1 MGRKKKLLLCLT
13 SILICITLVMSLV
26 SAAGCSSK
34 SDEET
39 STPTQTTTKPA
50 EPKTLVIGDIVNLSG
65 FLAPHHVP
73 QEAYTQAYVEM
84 INERGGITIKGQQ
97 YLIKLITEDSKS
109 TPEAAMSAA
118 NKLVFEDEVDYI
130 LGPLIFQAAAA
141 SPIFNENEVMHIN
154 GYTTFAPAE
163 IGPDTPYNFVTT
175 LGMVGSAIPSMQL
188 LKRDYPDVK
197 TILMVLPDDGAEPY
211 VMPAIEAAAA
221 DLGYTIL
228 DTILVGMGVEDF
240 VPVAARIDSAGADA
254 VIYPGGPLPQLVAVG
269 KELRALGNKTPYVSA
284 IYGPAEHYQ
293 NAAGDQVSDLICIG
307 FTKGAA
313 SNPPLLNELIER
325 VPPEYDITI
334 NWAFALDVLLRIMEK
349 ADSIDKA
356 DVIAEW
362 EKTTELKDTLYGDVI
377 FCGTE
382 NFGQPN
388 HCVATGQPFQV
399 LNNGVVTDLGWMKAK
414 AID

>member
-1 MGRKKKLLLCLT
+1 MLAKKLFLMLITVFLI
-13 SILICITLVMSLV
+13 SALILGS
-26 SAAGCSSK
+26 CSS
-34 SDEET
+34 STSET
-39 STPTQTTTKPA
+39 PTETTTPTQTTAPTTAPPA
-50 EPKTLVIGDIVNLSG
+50 PKTLVIGDIVNLSG

-73 QEAYTQAYVEM
+73 QEAYTQAYVELV
-84 INERGGITIKGQQ
+84 NERGGITIKGQQ
-97 YLIKLITEDSKS
+97 YLIELITEDSKS

-211 VMPAIEAAAA
+211 VMPAIEDAAA
-221 DLGYTIL
+221 DLGYDIL

-240 VPVAARIDSAGADA
+240 VPVAARIDAYGADA

-269 KELRALGNKTPYVSA
+269 KELRALGNTAPYVSA
-284 IYGPAEHYQ
+284 IYGPATHYQ
-293 NAAGDQVSDLICIG
+293 DAAGDDVSDLICIG

-313 SNPPLLNELIER
+313 DNPPLLNELIER

-356 DVIAEW
+356 DVMAEW

-388 HCVATGQPFQV
+388 HCVATGQSFQV
-399 LNNGVVTDLGWMKAK
+399 LNNGVITDLGWMPAK